1 MEKETL
7 ATMVIQKLI
16 KIIIFLIVFIFINN
30 IIWIIGTFWYNSL
43 PTEETEIVQDADT
56 EGDNSPINQNIGE

>member
-1 MEKETL
+1 MENETL